1 MALEVGIIL
10 EGKVTGITKF
20 GAFVALPEGQTGL
33 IHISEVANDYVKEVS
48 DFLKD
53 GDIVKVK
60 VINLDPNGKI
70 GLSIKKA
77 NADYQPRPPKPQRPQ
92 RSSQKVAAPP
102 PMDFESLLSRFIK
115 DSDERQLDLKRNIDS
130 RRGGRGGGR

>member
-92 RSSQKVAAPP
+92 RTPQKVAPP
-102 PMDFESLLSRFIK
+102 AMDFESLLSRFIK

-130 RRGGRGGGR
+130 RRGGRGGSR